1 LRLVNLCVNW
11 VIGSSKMTTMKEP
24 EWLAATYSLPFLQI
38 NTSLLLAEPLFAPF
52 FGGVN
57 NDVIVC

>member
-1 LRLVNLCVNW
+1 
-11 VIGSSKMTTMKEP
+11 MTTMKEP